1 MARGLNKVTL
11 IGNVGQ
17 DPEVRFTPNGDQVA
31 NFSIATTESWTKD
44 GQKQEKTE
52 WHRLVAFRKLAEII
66 GTYVKKGSKLYI
78 EGKLQTRSWEDK
90 DGQKKYTTEI
100 VANEMLMLDSKGEN
114 QGQQQSQP
122 AQQEQQSDQGYPES
136 GDTDLPF

>member
-1 MARGLNKVTL
+1 MARGLNRCEF

-17 DPEVRFTPNGDQVA
+17 DPESRFPPNGDQVV
-31 NFSIATTESWTKD
+31 NFSIAVSESWTKD
-44 GQKQEKTE
+44 GQKQERTE
-52 WHRLVAFRKLAEII
+52 WVRIVAWRKLAEII
-66 GTYVKKGSKLYI
+66 STYVKKGSKVFI
-78 EGKLQTRSWEDK
+78 AGKMQTRSWDDK

>member
-114 QGQQQSQP
+114 QGQQQEAP
-122 AQQEQQSDQGYPES
+122 QQQNQQDQGYPES
-136 GDTDLPF
+136 GDSGLPF